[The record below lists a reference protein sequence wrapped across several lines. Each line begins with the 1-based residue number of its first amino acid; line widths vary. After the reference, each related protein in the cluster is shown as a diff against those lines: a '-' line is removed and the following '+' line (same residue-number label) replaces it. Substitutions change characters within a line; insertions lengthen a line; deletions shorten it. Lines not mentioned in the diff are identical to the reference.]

1 MAVRL
6 NLVVVPELARGQ
18 KLPRL
23 KKRGRKEKAKSA
35 YQLNRVEE
43 MQVSN
48 DEALDDNDVEMQVD
62 QAVNVGQLV
71 ANAAR
76 GGGRLLANAARNIR
90 PVVEVPVVARPL
102 RGRGS
107 RGPNRPRAG
116 GARRAR
122 I

>member
-1 MAVRL
+1 
-6 NLVVVPELARGQ
+6 VVVPELARGQ